1 MTELPVTGG
10 RDVHTVRFP
19 IATPPAEVD
28 VLVVGAGPVGLSAAV
43 ELTARGVR
51 VAVVDRA
58 RTATLVRA
66 GAMGH
71 TPRVVEHFRRW
82 GLLQRIRDAW
92 TYPPEWNRGTRL
104 VTSLAGHE
112 LLPLPGPLFTSVA
125 DGARYGS
132 QEALRRPQT
141 ALQQVFLDRLGEQGV
156 SVAGGWELRALDE
169 DADGVL
175 AHLADVG
182 SGGSEDSRGSGG
194 SGGSRTVRAA
204 YVLGADGG
212 PSTTRRLAGIG
223 RDGER
228 ADEKRLR
235 LIVRTGDL
243 SDRVGP
249 APSGTNIVVNQG
261 ASGFLAAV
269 STREWRVY
277 AGPYPLA
284 YEPAEEELL
293 DVARAAFGF
302 DPDLE
307 LVSATTFHHATRIA
321 ETFRR
326 GRILL
331 AGDAAHVRTPGG
343 NLGEGF
349 GDVVNLGWKLAAVLA
364 GHAPDTLLD
373 SYDEERRP
381 HNRRVGDHALDR
393 SRRAQATLAEIRG
406 GGIPDDA
413 DHGPEAARRR
423 GEIGERLRRD
433 HVEAVGVTFDERYDT
448 SSVIWYEPDQLSTE
462 PPWRADLY
470 EDDPR
475 PGHRAPDG
483 RVDPYGGT
491 LHDRVG
497 RSFALLV
504 LDGDRSV
511 ERSFATAAADRG
523 LPFTVIHLTDPGA
536 LAVYGSG
543 HVLVRPDQH
552 VAWRGTTLPAG
563 GAAAVLDRVL
573 GGGTPAA
580 PVTGPASRQPAL
592 AAPAPGL
599 VVAGGARTP
608 KGSHP

>member
-1 MTELPVTGG
+1 MTELPSTGG

-19 IATPPAEVD
+19 IATPPAAVD
-28 VLVVGAGPVGLSAAV
+28 VLIVGAGPVGLSAAV

-82 GLLQRIRDAW
+82 GLLRRIRAAW
-92 TYPPEWNRGTRL
+92 TYPPEWNRGIRL

-112 LLPLPGPLFTSVA
+112 LAPVPGPSFSG
-125 DGARYGS
+125 GARPGG

-141 ALQQVFLDRLGEQGV
+141 VLQQVFLDRLREQDV
-156 SVAGGWELRALDE
+156 SVAGGWELRTLDE

-175 AHLADVG
+175 ARVADVD
-182 SGGSEDSRGSGG
+182 SGEERGI
-194 SGGSRTVRAA
+194 RAA
-204 YVLGADGG
+204 YVLGTDGAS
-212 PSTTRRLAGIG
+212 STTRHLAGIG
-223 RDGER
+223 REG
-228 ADEKRLR
+228 AHATEKRLR

-243 SDRVGP
+243 SDRVGA
-249 APSGTNIVVNQG
+249 APSGTNIVVNAK

-284 YEPAEEELL
+284 YEPGEEELL
-293 DVARAAFGF
+293 DVGRAAFGF
-302 DPDLE
+302 DPGLE
-307 LVSATTFHHATRIA
+307 LVSATTFYDATRIA
-321 ETFRR
+321 GTFRR

-381 HNRRVGDHALDR
+381 HNRRVADHALER
-393 SRRAQATLAEIRG
+393 SRRGRATLAEIRR

-413 DHGPEAARRR
+413 DHGPEADRRR
-423 GEIGERLRRD
+423 AEIGERLRGDRLD
-433 HVEAVGVTFDERYDT
+433 AAGVTFDERYDR
-448 SSVIWYEPDQLSTE
+448 SSVIWYEPDQLDSE
-462 PPWRADLY
+462 PRWRADHY

-475 PGHRAPDG
+475 PGHRAPEG
-483 RVDPYGGT
+483 RVDPYGST
-491 LHDRVG
+491 LHDRIG
-497 RSFALLV
+497 DSFALLV
-504 LDGDRSV
+504 LGEDRAV
-511 ERSFATAAADRG
+511 EREFAARAAQRG

-536 LAVYGSG
+536 RAVYGAG

-552 VAWRGTTLPAG
+552 VAWRGTVLPEG

-573 GGGTPAA
+573 GHGAPAA
-580 PVTGPASRQPAL
+580 ASRGPL
-592 AAPAPGL
+592 
-599 VVAGGARTP
+599 VAGGARTP
-608 KGSHP
+608 KGGRP